1 MRKEFFEGMRKV
13 RHATNLRQCLV
24 IFVVKISYVLLS
36 AAALCLCVLSTAPS
50 FSIDGEKEKVL
61 FYRHLAS
68 PRFVRFRRVGRDV
81 SSDSLDYL
89 DPAPGLTNFGP
100 GHSRRKVPLKHV
112 VFQFHFSCWRLFGK
126 ETSSRSREASEGSL
140 HYFPVN
146 RFSCLCTCL
155 CGCISRACRRVAFDR
170 GALSPRFS
178 CVWSLFCY
186 VC

>member
-89 DPAPGLTNFGP
+89 DPAPGSTILVRAT
-100 GHSRRKVPLKHV
+100 HAEKYRS
-112 VFQFHFSCWRLFGK
+112 S
-126 ETSSRSREASEGSL
+126 TSSLSFIFLVGVSSGKRPPAAVEKHL
-140 HYFPVN
+140 
-146 RFSCLCTCL
+146 
-155 CGCISRACRRVAFDR
+155 RVPYTT
-170 GALSPRFS
+170 SP
-178 CVWSLFCY
+178 
-186 VC
+186 